1 MLQLAVRESTEL
13 GDFYVGPEHLLLGP
27 LREDEGVAAV
37 VLKEIGWDMASL
49 RMRVKTSV
57 PVGRLETGLLDQ
69 GQAARL
75 EAKIDHLT
83 VLVERLVNRLH

>member
-1 MLQLAVRESTEL
+1 
-13 GDFYVGPEHLLLGP
+13 
-27 LREDEGVAAV
+27 
-37 VLKEIGWDMASL
+37 MASL

>member
-1 MLQLAVRESTEL
+1 L
-13 GDFYVGPEHLLLGP
+13 GDFYVGPEHLLLGL
-27 LREDEGVAAV
+27 LREDEGVAAL

-57 PVGRLETGLLDQ
+57 PVGRLETGLDQ